1 MNEGWVVSA
10 RTVRGEAQAV
20 ADDERSPA
28 PVETLPPVAS
38 SSLLRGRSVVRIEHN
53 GALYQLRST
62 RLGKLILTK

>member
-1 MNEGWVVSA
+1 MNEGWA
-10 RTVRGEAQAV
+10 
-20 ADDERSPA
+20 
-28 PVETLPPVAS
+28 LPPRPARGHEPADRDDQRPAAEALPPLAS